1 MNISTKIL
9 FFFILLTGLL
19 IILAISLLE
28 ILDNSN
34 QLTEIENRRFTS
46 NKLAYE
52 LRRSS
57 DDLTRMVRTYTVT
70 GDSRFKQYFE
80 DIVAI
85 RDGKKPRPQN
95 YQNIFWD
102 FIVADKNYQIS
113 YGNKVSIK
121 ELMKNL
127 QFSEVELSTLSEAKV
142 LSDKLIRME
151 IEAFNAMKGLFKGRD
166 DKYSVTGKP
175 NSELARK
182 IVHGHNYHQEKA
194 KIMGKINAFFIFLE
208 ARTSNEL
215 QQITATQQQA
225 YMRVIVFS
233 FILLIL
239 SILGYFYF
247 KRCISKPLA
256 TTLKSVKKIHEGIY
270 NLNIDEPRNDEIGV
284 LNQAFVDMAKIVSGN
299 IDELKNRAQDL
310 EANEILLRQAKEEAD
325 TANKTKSEF
334 LSSMSHELRTP
345 LNAILGFSQLLEMD
359 EEDDIKKKNIGE
371 IIDAGEHLL
380 KLITEILDLS
390 KIESGNAELTI
401 KSYSLNKIVNNTL
414 SMIKPLADEYAI
426 QIDNKISSLPN
437 INNITVD
444 EMRFKQVLLNILSN
458 AIKYNSENGKVIINS
473 STDNNMLRLSVTDT
487 GKGLTPEQQNHL
499 FKPFERVGA
508 EGSHI
513 EGTGLGLVISKDLIE
528 LMGGAIG
535 VESEVGKG
543 SCFWI
548 QVPLS

>member
-142 LSDKLIRME
+142 LSDKLIGME

-194 KIMGKINAFFIFLE
+194 KIMGKINAFFILLE

-414 SMIKPLADEYAI
+414 SMIKPLADKHAI

-513 EGTGLGLVISKDLIE
+513 EGTGLGLVISRDLIE